1 LRLDLKFLVA
11 VCLVLCSVGAVA
23 QPPIR
28 LKSRQID
35 TATPRPELRG
45 GHYLLQFGRNPGP
58 EVHAELL
65 RRGIRVLG
73 SLPESALLA
82 SSPNA
87 PDLEGLEVTWAGPLA
102 PADKLSRELFRSRP
116 AAYLVIFHSDVSNL
130 DAHTMIE
137 RQGLPILDHPDLLPG
152 HVLVIA
158 SHRRLQDLAALDEV
172 AYILPASPDLV
183 AGNRLFGCAGPLT
196 EAGPAGQYVEVSPGW
211 AKDANGRVALHYM
224 FESLTSKI
232 EENAE
237 RNEVSRAL
245 GEWARY
251 TNLDFSPTDRS
262 SAERSITI
270 LFAHGPHG
278 DPYPFDGRGGM
289 LAHTFYPAPPNSEP
303 IAGDMH
309 LDADENWQIGGGI
322 DLFSVALHEAGHA
335 LGLGHTDRPGSV
347 MYPYY
352 RLLAGLSDDDIA
364 GIRDLY
370 GNSGV
375 PGGQPAPPPA
385 VPAPPEPPPAQPPQT
400 AAPRA
405 PVTNDTPPTLRILRP
420 AFTIASTSEPSL
432 LVSGTSGDNLGV
444 ASVTWTNLTGV
455 SGKASGTT
463 NWSAQIPLLV
473 GTNMVIIR
481 AYDSAGNSAWRA
493 LTVVRR

>member
-1 LRLDLKFLVA
+1 LQFLPVI
-11 VCLVLCSVGAVA
+11 CLLLSALLAAA

-35 TATPRPELRG
+35 MTTPRPVLLG
-45 GHYLLQFGRNPGP
+45 GHYLLQFGSKPGP
-58 EVHAELL
+58 EVRAELA
-65 RRGIRVLG
+65 RRRIRVLG
-73 SLPESALLA
+73 SVPESALLA
-82 SSPNA
+82 SSPNP
-87 PDLEGLEVTWAGPLA
+87 PDLEGLDVTWAGPLA
-102 PADKLSRELFRSRP
+102 PSDKLSRELFRSR
-116 AAYLVIFHSDVSNL
+116 ADAYLVIFHSDVSGA
-130 DAHTMIE
+130 DARGLIE
-137 RQGLPILDHPDLLPG
+137 REGLSRFDHPDLLPG

-183 AGNRLFGCAGPLT
+183 GGHRLHGCAGPLT
-196 EAGPAGQYVEVSPGW
+196 EAGPAGQYVKISPGW

-224 FESLTSKI
+224 FESLTPRI

-251 TNLDFSPTDRS
+251 TNLDFSPTDHS

-335 LGLGHTDRPGSV
+335 LGLGHADRPGSV

-352 RLLAGLSDDDIA
+352 RLLTGLSDDDIA

-370 GNSGV
+370 GS
-375 PGGQPAPPPA
+375 PGLPAAPPALPPA
-385 VPAPPEPPPAQPPQT
+385 IPTPPEPPPSQPPRP
-400 AAPRA
+400 AGPRA
-405 PVTNDTPPTLRILRP
+405 PDTDHTPPTLRILSP
-420 AFTIASTSEPSL
+420 AFTIASTSEPSI
-432 LVSGTSGDNLGV
+432 LVSGTAGDNVGV
-444 ASVTWTNLTGV
+444 ALVTWTNLTGA

-473 GTNMVIIR
+473 GTSVVIIR